1 MIPASWR
8 VETLTEGRIFFIE
21 FYKRNRINF
30 DCIEAIIEAV
40 IYPWTGG
47 LWSISSKDFQ
57 FVCNRNQDK
66 GIENTWERTVSKR
79 SVCLELIVP

>member
-30 DCIEAIIEAV
+30 DCIEAII
-40 IYPWTGG
+40 YPWTGG
-47 LWSISSKDFQ
+47 YGQSAQKIFSLYATEIKT
-57 FVCNRNQDK
+57 K
-66 GIENTWERTVSKR
+66 GLKIHLKGLLAREVYALS
-79 SVCLELIVP
+79 

>member
-30 DCIEAIIEAV
+30 DGIEAI

-47 LWSISSKDFQ
+47 YGQSAQKIFSLYAT
-57 FVCNRNQDK
+57 DK
-66 GIENTWERTVSKR
+66 GIENTSERTVSKR
-79 SVCLELIVP
+79 SVCLELIIP

>member
-8 VETLTEGRIFFIE
+8 DQNLREGGIYLVK

-30 DCIEAIIEAV
+30 DCIEDCIEAI

-47 LWSISSKDFQ
+47 YGQSAQKVLYAKVLYATEIKT
-57 FVCNRNQDK
+57 K
-66 GIENTWERTVSKR
+66 
-79 SVCLELIVP
+79 ELKIHAEGLLPREVYDLS

>member
-30 DCIEAIIEAV
+30 DYIEAIIEAI

-47 LWSISSKDFQ
+47 YGQSAQKIFSLYATEIKTKA
-57 FVCNRNQDK
+57 C
-66 GIENTWERTVSKR
+66 EMTVSER
-79 SVCLELIVP
+79 SVCLDLIIP